1 MNPNLKSAIIE
12 FLANEFQVNSD
23 TLIPDTSFTL
33 DLNLSLQATL
43 DLLQRLQDA
52 LNFTLPE
59 DKISGIN
66 TISDIFSALEPEIP
80 NPDET

>member
-33 DLNLSLQATL
+33 DLNLSPQATL

-52 LNFTLPE
+52 LNFTIPE
-59 DKISGIN
+59 EKISEIA
-66 TISDIFSALEPEIP
+66 TISDIFLALEQEIP
-80 NPDET
+80 NPDEP